1 MKEIRI
7 GTIGSGDIVHSIL
20 DGVKQ
25 TEGIECVAVYSRT
38 LEKGNALAKDYN
50 ASKVYTDMDAFLS
63 DEEMNF
69 VYIASPNSMHYE
81 QAKMA
86 LLAGKNVICEKPFC
100 VKLTEAEELFAIAEK
115 KDLIL
120 VEAVTT
126 TFLPN
131 FEILKRELPKIGRI
145 RLVMSNYSQYS
156 SRYDKLLQGEL
167 PNVFNPEFA
176 GGALMD
182 INFYNVFLNVALFG
196 KPEAAVYYPNFCDSD
211 SVAIDSSGVIIM
223 QYLDF
228 VSQNAGAKD
237 TFGVNFFQVE
247 GEKGYIYIEGG
258 SNGLK
263 SIKVVTKESEEV
275 FNEQDNSDRW
285 FYEVQNL
292 TKIILEDD
300 RVAIRQRKKITLDV
314 IKFIETARKEA
325 GIYFPMDRQ

>member
-7 GTIGSGDIVHSIL
+7 GTIGSGDIVRSIL
-20 DGVKQ
+20 DGVQQ

-69 VYIASPNSMHYE
+69 VYIASPNSLHYE

-86 LLAGKNVICEKPFC
+86 LLAGKHVICEKPFC
-100 VKLTEAEELFAIAEK
+100 IKLAEAEELFSIAEENG
-115 KDLIL
+115 LIL

-131 FEILKRELPKIGRI
+131 FEVLKRELSKIGRI

-196 KPEAAVYYPNFCDSD
+196 KPEAAVYYPNFCDS
-211 SVAIDSSGVIIM
+211 VAIDSSGVIIM

-258 SNGLK
+258 SNGLQ
-263 SIKVVTKESEEV
+263 SIKVVTKESEEI
-275 FNEQDNSDRW
+275 FNEQDNPDRW
-285 FYEVQNL
+285 YYEVQNL

-300 RVAIRQRKKITLDV
+300 REAIRQRRKITLDV
-314 IKFIETARKEA
+314 VSVIEEARNEA
-325 GIYFPMDRQ
+325 GVYFPMDKKL

>member
-1 MKEIRI
+1 MEKIKL

-25 TEGIECVAVYSRT
+25 TEGIACVAVYSRT
-38 LEKGNALAKDYN
+38 LEKGKALAEKYDVN
-50 ASKVYTDMDAFLS
+50 NVYTDMESFFA

-69 VYIASPNSMHYE
+69 VYIASPNSLHYE
-81 QAKMA
+81 QTKMA

-100 VKLTEAEELFAIAEK
+100 VNLSEAKELVEIAK
-115 KDLIL
+115 KRDLIL

-156 SRYDKLLQGEL
+156 SRYDKLLAGEL
-167 PNVFNPEFA
+167 PNVFNPAFA

-182 INFYNVFLNVALFG
+182 INFYNVFLNIALFG
-196 KPEAAVYYPNFCDSD
+196 KPEAAVYYPNFCDS
-211 SVAIDSSGVIIM
+211 VAIDSSGSFVM

-237 TFGVNFFQVE
+237 TFGVNFFQIE

-258 SNGLK
+258 SNGLQ
-263 SIKVVTKESEEV
+263 SIKVVTKESEEI
-275 FNEQDNSDRW
+275 FNEQDNPDRW

-292 TKIILEDD
+292 TKLILADD
-300 RVAIRQRKKITLDV
+300 REAICQRMNITLDV
-314 IKFIETARKEA
+314 VHVIENARKEA
-325 GIYFPMDRQ
+325 GIKFNK

>member
-1 MKEIRI
+1 MEKIKL
-7 GTIGSGDIVHSIL
+7 GTIGSGDIVRSIL
-20 DGVKQ
+20 DGVRQ

-38 LEKGNALAKDYN
+38 LEKGKSLAEKYDI
-50 ASKVYTDMDAFLS
+50 ASVYTDMKTFLS

-69 VYIASPNSMHYE
+69 VYIASPNSLHYE
-81 QAKMA
+81 QTKQA
-86 LLAGKNVICEKPFC
+86 LLAGKHVICEKPFC
-100 VKLTEAEELFAIAEK
+100 TSLAEAEELFAIAEK
-115 KDLIL
+115 KGLIL

-131 FEILKRELPKIGRI
+131 YEILKRELPKIGRI

-167 PNVFNPEFA
+167 PNVFNPAFA

-196 KPEAAVYYPNFCDSD
+196 KPEAAVYYPNFCDS
-211 SVAIDSSGVIIM
+211 VAIDSSGSFVM

-237 TFGVNFFQVE
+237 TFGVNFFQIE

-258 SNGLK
+258 SNGLQ
-263 SIKVVTKESEEV
+263 SIKVVTKESEEI
-275 FNEQDNSDRW
+275 FNEQDNPDRW

-292 TKIILEDD
+292 TKIILADD
-300 RVAIRQRKKITLDV
+300 REAISQRKQITLDV
-314 IKFIETARKEA
+314 VGVMEEARKEA
-325 GIYFPMDRQ
+325 GLIFSTVL

>member
-1 MKEIRI
+1 MDKIKL

-25 TEGIECVAVYSRT
+25 TEGIECVAVYSRNV
-38 LEKGNALAKDYN
+38 EKGSVLAEKYGVQD
-50 ASKVYTDMDAFLS
+50 VYTDVQDFLAN
-63 DEEMNF
+63 EEMNF
-69 VYIASPNSMHYE
+69 VYIASPNSLHYE
-81 QAKMA
+81 QTKQA
-86 LLAGKNVICEKPFC
+86 LLAGKNVICEKSFC
-100 VKLTEAEELFAIAEK
+100 VKLAEAEELFAIAEEN
-115 KDLIL
+115 DLIL

-131 FEILKRELPKIGRI
+131 FEILKREILKIGRI

-156 SRYDKLLQGEL
+156 SRYDKLLAGEL
-167 PNVFNPEFA
+167 PNVFNPMFA

-196 KPEAAVYYPNFCDSD
+196 KPEGVTYYPNFCD
-211 SVAIDSSGVIIM
+211 SVAIDSSGIMVM

-237 TFGVNFFQVE
+237 TFGENFFQIE

-263 SIKVVTKESEEV
+263 SIKVVTKDAEEV
-275 FNEQDNSDRW
+275 FNEQDNPDRW

-292 TKIILEDD
+292 TKIILADD
-300 RVAIRQRKKITLDV
+300 RNAIYQRMKITLDV
-314 IKFIETARKEA
+314 VGVIEEARKEA
-325 GIYFPMDRQ
+325 GICFPMDRG